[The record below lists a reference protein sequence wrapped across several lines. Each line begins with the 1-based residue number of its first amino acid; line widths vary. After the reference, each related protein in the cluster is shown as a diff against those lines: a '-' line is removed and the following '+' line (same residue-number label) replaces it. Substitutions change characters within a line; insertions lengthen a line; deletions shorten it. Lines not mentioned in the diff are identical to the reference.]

1 MEQQFLKT
9 TTGANLNLFKIVP
22 KITPRGI
29 IQITHGM
36 VEHGE
41 RYQRFAESCASEGF
55 AVFIHDL
62 RGHGNTRAED
72 APLGRFSPSDGL
84 KLVLED
90 QNSVVDHIAKEFP
103 NIPIIAFGH
112 SLGAIIALNYL
123 FLYPKKLQAI
133 A

>member
-55 AVFIHDL
+55 AVFIHDY
-62 RGHGNTRAED
+62 EQSM
-72 APLGRFSPSDGL
+72 PGL
-84 KLVLED
+84 LM
-90 QNSVVDHIAKEFP
+90 NSNSQKSEYFYQY
-103 NIPIIAFGH
+103 
-112 SLGAIIALNYL
+112 S
-123 FLYPKKLQAI
+123 
-133 A
+133 